1 MDEKENLLMKEYKFK
16 FVNNSFVEYDIYG
29 FLILIRNYTKNFEKS
44 YSYIIEFCDLI
55 AHRERDRG
63 LIMNTISRAIESK
76 YKADKFGK
84 IILVNGIDIKKWKK
98 EWEKLSRSLNLDLT
112 EKNIDEITMCI
123 FSLAHGT
130 IYNNFG
136 NNYTKKRH
144 NHRGKVKIF
153 RDINNNLYIGVG
165 ANRRNSKFFVF
176 AKYPCKIK
184 NFDGLIYNGGLLVRD
199 KENNLIIKGSD

>member
-1 MDEKENLLMKEYKFK
+1 MDEKEILLMEEYKFK
-16 FVNNSFVEYDIYG
+16 FANNSFVEYDIYG
-29 FLILIRNYTKNFEKS
+29 FLILIRNYIRKCKKS
-44 YSYIIEFCDLI
+44 YFYIIEFCDLI
-55 AHRERDRG
+55 AHRKRDRG
-63 LIMNTISRAIESK
+63 LIMNNFSRAIESR
-76 YKADKFGK
+76 YRADKFGK

-98 EWEKLSRSLNLDLT
+98 EWEKLSRSLKLDLT

-136 NNYTKKRH
+136 NKSTRKGHKH
-144 NHRGKVKIF
+144 IGKVKIF

-165 ANRRNSKFFVF
+165 ANRRNSKFFAF

-184 NFDGLIYNGGLLVRD
+184 NFDDFIYNGELLVRD
-199 KENNLIIKGSD
+199 KENSLIIKGSD